1 VFEISVTGEFVA
13 THRLRCPDGGF
24 EPPHEHRWR
33 VTVTYAG
40 PTLNEMDV
48 LLDFGRAR
56 SDLTEV
62 LRTLE
67 GRDLNA
73 LAMFAARNPSA
84 EAVACAVA
92 ERLPREIAAAVQ
104 LRCVAVE
111 EEPGCVARYFAP

>member
-1 VFEISVTGEFVA
+1 MFEISVTGEFVA
-13 THRLRCPDGGF
+13 THRLRCPDGSR

-56 SDLTEV
+56 SHLTEV
-62 LRTLE
+62 LGVLD

-73 LAMFAARNPSA
+73 LPLFAAHNPSA
-84 EAVACAVA
+84 EAVARVVA